1 MTRIVLS
8 IRTTVPRCGYMAVNI
23 GKKTNMGVNHVFGYG
38 V

>member
-1 MTRIVLS
+1 MTRIVLN
-8 IRTTVPRCGYMAVNI
+8 IRTKVPRCGYTAVKI